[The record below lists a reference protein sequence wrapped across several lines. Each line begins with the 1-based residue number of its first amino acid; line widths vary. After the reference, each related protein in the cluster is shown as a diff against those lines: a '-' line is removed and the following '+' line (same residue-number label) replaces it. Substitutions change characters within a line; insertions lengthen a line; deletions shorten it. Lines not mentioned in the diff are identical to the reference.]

1 MPKTLAAL
9 AALLAGCVSLP
20 ADPSKMSAEQ
30 LKATAKDRNASVACS
45 NGKTAAGN
53 VTMVYVNTDQAV
65 RLGSQVTVE
74 PDCRTIVT
82 TTTFFEP
89 VKAASA
95 P

>member
-1 MPKTLAAL
+1 
-9 AALLAGCVSLP
+9 
-20 ADPSKMSAEQ
+20 
-30 LKATAKDRNASVACS
+30 
-45 NGKTAAGN
+45 
-53 VTMVYVNTDQAV
+53 MVYVNTDQAV